1 MVRFGSFIVVLCIIA
16 VSLCPS
22 IEAAER
28 SVAIGDQIEDLSFKD
43 LRYLPRSLDDFENKK
58 AYVLVFTNT
67 TCPLVQRYLPRLQ
80 EMSQRY
86 ADQGVQFLAV
96 NVGPDDS
103 IIDVASHSIDFGVL
117 FPFVKDVDGSCVAAL
132 GVERTPEAVVLDSEK
147 RLVYRGRIDDQY
159 RLGGVRPDVRRHDLD
174 EAISELLSGETISVP
189 ETKVDGCK
197 ITPPKAPEVN
207 EEVTFSKQISRLMQD
222 HCQECHRENTAAPF
236 TLTTYDDVASNAEM
250 IAEVVSEGRMP
261 PWFASPKYGHF
272 INDRSLSREERDQ
285 IVAWVRAGTPEGDPA
300 DMPEPL
306 EFPKTQ
312 WRIGEP
318 DLVLTMS
325 KEIDVQ
331 ADGYVP
337 YEYVVLPHFFLKDT
351 WIEAF
356 EILPHNPAVVHHC
369 NAAYASGKDGAG
381 ADTFITGYVPGG
393 QPLIASNFNNG
404 VAFKIPRLSVIG
416 LQIHVVTTGK
426 PEKCKISVGIRFPR
440 YTVEKQLHHVILD
453 DRKFKIAPGH
463 PAYMVS
469 DDDVLDHDVTMLGM
483 FSHMHLRGKD
493 MTFLAHLPDGATQT
507 LLQIPNFNFDWQLG
521 YEIEPG
527 ALRLPKGTRLEA
539 IAHYDNSAFNP
550 YNPNPDRVV
559 PYGDQT
565 YDEMINGFAFFTHDD
580 EELSIEVN
588 PKNGYEVTDRK
599 K

>member
-1 MVRFGSFIVVLCIIA
+1 MIRFGSLLIALCA
-16 VSLCPS
+16 LFVSLCHAS
-22 IEAAER
+22 VAAER
-28 SVAIGDQIEDLSFKD
+28 SVAIGDQIEDLDFKD
-43 LRYLPRSLDDFENKK
+43 LRYLPRSLDDFEGKQ

-67 TCPLVQRYLPRLQ
+67 SCPLVQRYLPRLQ
-80 EMSQRY
+80 ELSDKY
-86 ADQGVQFLAV
+86 ADDGVQFIAV

-103 IIDVASHSIDFGVL
+103 IMDVASHAIEYQAL

-132 GVERTPEAVVLDSEK
+132 GVERTPEVVVLDGDK
-147 RLVYRGRIDDQY
+147 HLVYRGRIDDQY
-159 RLGGVRPDVRRHDLD
+159 RLGGVRPNVRRHDLD
-174 EAISELLSGETISVP
+174 EAISELLAGEKISVP

-197 ITPPKAPEVN
+197 ITLPKSPEAN
-207 EEVTFSKQISRLMQD
+207 EEITFSKHISRLMQE

-236 TLTTYDDVASNAEM
+236 SLITYDDVSSNAEM

-261 PWFASPKYGHF
+261 PWFASPKFGHF
-272 INDRSLSREERDQ
+272 INDRTLTSEERNQ
-285 IVAWVRAGTPEGDPA
+285 IVAWVRAGTPEGDPS
-300 DMPEPL
+300 DMPEPI
-306 EFPKTQ
+306 EFPGTE
-312 WRIGEP
+312 WSIGEP
-318 DLVLTMS
+318 DLVLTT
-325 KEIDVQ
+325 KEFDVQ
-331 ADGYVP
+331 AHGYVP
-337 YEYVVLPHFFLKDT
+337 YEYVVLPHFFMKDT

-356 EILPHNPAVVHHC
+356 EILPHNAAVVHHC

-381 ADTFITGYVPGG
+381 SDTFITGYVPGG
-393 QPLIASNFNNG
+393 QAMDLSAFGEG
-404 VAFKIPRLSVIG
+404 VALKIPKFSVIG

-426 PEKCKISVGIRFPR
+426 PEKGSISVGIRFAKNN
-440 YTVEKQLHHVILD
+440 VKKQLHHVILD
-453 DRKFKIAPGH
+453 DHKFKIAPGH

-469 DDDVLDHDVTMLGM
+469 DDATIDHDATLLGM

-493 MTFLAHLPDGATQT
+493 MTFLAHLPSGTTET
-507 LLQIPNFNFDWQLG
+507 LLQIPNYNFDWQLG

-527 ALRLPKGTRLEA
+527 AVKLPAGTRLEA

-580 EELSIEVN
+580 EELDIKVN
-588 PKNGYEVTDRK
+588 PENGQEISGK